1 MFNIHR
7 DKMSVD
13 KRIEIMEYLLDLKSD
28 INKQDELGQTALHIA
43 VKNNDVDVIN
53 MLIKRGADANI
64 KNCNGLTPLQY
75 MRNKN

>member
-1 MFNIHR
+1 
-7 DKMSVD
+7 MSID

-43 VKNNDVDVIN
+43 VKNNDFDVIN

-64 KNCNGLTPLQY
+64 KNRNGLTPLQY
-75 MRNKN
+75 MCNKN